1 MNFTSKY
8 PSGDQAEP
16 DWVGQVLRY
25 WFDEIG
31 GKHWFDASPQ
41 LDAQIRERFSAV
53 LAQISAGQVS
63 GLATPRAL
71 LAAVIV
77 LDQFS
82 RNIFRGTANAYAAD
96 PLARQLA
103 DTAISRG
110 YDLELTPAQREFL
123 YMPLQHSED
132 PADQARS
139 VQLFEKL
146 GDKHSLKY
154 ALAHKSIIDRFGRF
168 PHRNAILGRTSSAE
182 EIASMKEPMGS
193 F

>member
-1 MNFTSKY
+1 MNLTKH
-8 PSGDQAEP
+8 PSGEQAEP

-31 GKHWFDASPQ
+31 EKHWFDASPQ
-41 LDAQIRERFSAV
+41 LDAQIRERFSE
-53 LAQISAGQVS
+53 LLRRISASQVS
-63 GLATPRAL
+63 AFATPRAL

-82 RNIFRGTANAYAAD
+82 RNIFRGTADAYAAD
-96 PLARQLA
+96 PLARRLA

-110 YDLELTPAQREFL
+110 YDLELHPVQREFL

-132 PADQARS
+132 PKDQARS
-139 VQLFEKL
+139 VELFEKL

-168 PHRNAILGRTSSAE
+168 PHRNAILGRTSSAD
-182 EIASMKEPMGS
+182 EIASMQDPMGS